1 MSPGAAAVPV
11 GPQPYGAGVQLR
23 YAYRLNPTPGQRRA
37 LARAFG
43 CARVVFNDAVAA
55 RRAAREA
62 GAPYP
67 SDAALSKA
75 LTRAKRTPE
84 RAWLA
89 EVSAVVL
96 QQALADANAAF
107 RNFFASV
114 GGKRKGRKLGAPR
127 FRSKRDRAQSIRF
140 TKAARFKVTPA
151 GRLRLPGVGD
161 VSVRWSRELPGQAS
175 SVTVTVDATGRYH
188 ASFVVDMP
196 DAPLPPVDR
205 EVGIDLG
212 LVHFAVLS
220 DGRKVDNPRHGR
232 KAAAR
237 LARAQKELARRQK
250 GSARRER
257 SRRTVARAHAR
268 VADTRRDWLH
278 KLSTTIVRENQAV
291 YVEDLAVSGLARTRL
306 ARSVHD
312 AGWSTFVQ
320 MLAYKA
326 RRAGR
331 TFVRV
336 DRWLPSTR
344 ACSVCGVIGEAK
356 ALHVR
361 EWTCPCG
368 AVHDRD
374 VNAARNILAAGRA
387 DSPTLVELVSAGAP
401 VPQPAVKREPAGS
414 TA

>member
-1 MSPGAAAVPV
+1 MVVLV

-23 YAYRLNPTPGQRRA
+23 YAYRLDPTPGQCQA

-67 SDAALSKA
+67 TDAALSKA

-96 QQALADANAAF
+96 QQALADANTAY
-107 RNFFASV
+107 RNFFASLT
-114 GGKRKGRKLGAPR
+114 GTRKGRRLGAPR
-127 FRSKRDRAQSIRF
+127 FRSRRDRAQSIRF
-140 TKAARFKVTPA
+140 TKAARFRVTSA

-161 VSVRWSRELPGQAS
+161 VAVRWSRDLPSEPS

-188 ASFVVDMP
+188 ASFVVDAP
-196 DAPLPPVDR
+196 DSPLPPVDR

-212 LVHFAVLS
+212 LTHFAVLS
-220 DGRKVDNPRHGR
+220 DGRKVDAPRYGR
-232 KAAAR
+232 KAAAKLR
-237 LARAQKELARRQK
+237 RAQRELARRQK

-257 SRRTVARAHAR
+257 SGRRVARCHAR
-268 VADTRRDWLH
+268 VRDTRRDWLH
-278 KLSTTIVRENQAV
+278 KLSTTLIRENQAV

-312 AGWSTFVQ
+312 AGWSTFAG

-326 RRAGR
+326 ARHGR
-331 TFVRV
+331 TFAKV
-336 DRWLPSTR
+336 DRWFPSTR
-344 ACSVCGVIGEAK
+344 ACSVCGAIGEAK

-361 EWTCPCG
+361 TWTCPCG
-368 AVHDRD
+368 AAHDRD

-387 DSPTLVELVSAGAP
+387 ESSETLVELVSAGAP